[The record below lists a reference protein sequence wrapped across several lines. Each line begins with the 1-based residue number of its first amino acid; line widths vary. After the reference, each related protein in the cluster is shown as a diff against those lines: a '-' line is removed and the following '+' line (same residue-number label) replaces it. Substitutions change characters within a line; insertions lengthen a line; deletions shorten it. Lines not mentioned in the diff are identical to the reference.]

1 MTKQKLNRARKGHFG
16 EAIAAM
22 LLICKGYRIIHR
34 RLRSPLGEVDL
45 LARHGKTLVVVEVK
59 WRAELETALYAVSKK
74 QQARLQRVGEALF
87 QQQAY
92 EQQASEQK
100 ASEQE
105 IDTLRFDVICIAP
118 FKIKH
123 IQNAF

>member
-1 MTKQKLNRARKGHFG
+1 MSKEQKLQGTRKGQLG
-16 EAIAAM
+16 EVIAAM

-45 LARHGKTLVVVEVK
+45 LARQGKTLVVVEVK
-59 WRAELETALYAVSKK
+59 WRGELETALYAVSKK
-74 QQARLQRVGEALF
+74 QQLRLQRVGEALF

-92 EQQASEQK
+92 EREL
-100 ASEQE
+100 
-105 IDTLRFDVICIAP
+105 DTLRFDVICVAP

>member
-1 MTKQKLNRARKGHFG
+1 MNKKQKLRRVRKGHYG
-16 EAIAAM
+16 EVIAAI
-22 LLICKGYRIIHR
+22 LLICKGYRVIHR

-45 LARHGKTLVVVEVK
+45 LAQHGKTLVVVEVK
-59 WRAELETALYAVSKK
+59 WRAELEVAIYAVSKK
-74 QQARLQRVGEALF
+74 QQVRLQRAGEALF
-87 QQQAY
+87 QQHAF
-92 EQQASEQK
+92 ER
-100 ASEQE
+100 E